1 MENWER
7 PFCPLN
13 QHHFCIRSRRG
24 GSGSADFLLPAEEV
38 GGGKRRRGRGRGG
51 GACVFTQNP
60 LRVIQT
66 AEKGRKCD
74 PGLITAG
81 AAISENSERRA
92 DKEVSVLFPVGCFVR
107 CERLNVSLCVEANCL
122 CSEVAT
128 PSQRHTKE
136 GPHEPRDDFRCDF
149 FCGFLLFLI
158 RSAIRSS
165 LSSSLCLL
173 ERKTPGLNM
182 ADLIASRYYYSGFVS
197 RRAEV

>member
-1 MENWER
+1 MQVLYGRQQTGFTDDNRER
-7 PFCPLN
+7 TCTARWRTESDL
-13 QHHFCIRSRRG
+13 
-24 GSGSADFLLPAEEV
+24 SAPSTSTTSAFALAEEEV
-38 GGGKRRRGRGRGG
+38 GALTSCCLQKRWAGGRGG
-51 GACVFTQNP
+51 GGGGGGAAPASLSQNP

-136 GPHEPRDDFRCDF
+136 RP
-149 FCGFLLFLI
+149 
-158 RSAIRSS
+158 
-165 LSSSLCLL
+165 
-173 ERKTPGLNM
+173 T
-182 ADLIASRYYYSGFVS
+182 
-197 RRAEV
+197 RAERRL